1 MTEKEQLDEMQYTID
16 NLVIN
21 NALNMMQ
28 LETMTNMLLNVY
40 IETLPKDD
48 ARIII
53 DKYFEEL
60 FQSSREALQKLDQA
74 LYNKSMLPS
83 TQIFLRS
90 RLTAMKATFLEKV
103 S

>member
-1 MTEKEQLDEMQYTID
+1 MTEKEQLNEMMYTVD

-21 NALNMMQ
+21 NALNIVQ
-28 LETMTNMLLNVY
+28 LNTMTSMLLNVY

-48 ARIII
+48 ARAIINN
-53 DKYFEEL
+53 YFEEL
-60 FQSSREALQKLDQA
+60 FESSREALQKIDQA

-83 TQIFLRS
+83 LQISLRS
-90 RLTAMKATFLEKV
+90 RLTEMKANFLEKV

>member
-1 MTEKEQLDEMQYTID
+1 MTEKEQLNEVMYTVD

-21 NALNMMQ
+21 NALNIVQ
-28 LETMTNMLLNVY
+28 LETMTRMLLNVY

-48 ARIII
+48 ARAIINN
-53 DKYFEEL
+53 YFEEL
-60 FQSSREALQKLDQA
+60 FESSRVALHKLDQA

-83 TQIFLRS
+83 LQISLRS
-90 RLTAMKATFLEKV
+90 RLTEMKANFLEKV